1 MNFQR
6 FQPYFIYF
14 TLYFILLLYIYRLLL
29 AAPNRNFGAFYKKCS
44 NLTGDIKVPARKMPA
59 WSPGAPPPPSYVKL
73 TYGGRGS
80 GGTRRPVTSS
90 TEQHPSRTE
99 LGIVPYIGKFAKVSV
114 SALEEIIFTFP
125 LNKKMQNKFEFFCC
139 TKLGTRTFQTR
150 GKTIHRNAG
159 VRRSSLLRNSTGVSV
174 FSLGVVFINVS
185 GLKIYRFCLRLFA
198 MVTSWCR
205 KSCQT

>member
-1 MNFQR
+1 MKFQR
-6 FQPYFIYF
+6 FQPNFIYF
-14 TLYFILLLYIYRLLL
+14 TLYFKLLLSIYNAFIGAESKFWYLL
-29 AAPNRNFGAFYKKCS
+29 KKVIKPYW
-44 NLTGDIKVPARKMPA
+44 GDQSACPKSACMGTA
-59 WSPGAPPPPSYVKL
+59 CPPPPSIVKL
-73 TYGGRGS
+73 TSGGRGS

-139 TKLGTRTFQTR
+139 KKLGTRTFQTR
-150 GKTIHRNAG
+150 SKTIHRNAG
-159 VRRSSLLRNSTGVSV
+159 VRRSSLLRNSTGGSV

-185 GLKIYRFCLRLFA
+185 GLKIYRFCLRLFVI
-198 MVTSWCR
+198 VTSWCR

>member
-1 MNFQR
+1 MVPFKKSDQ
-6 FQPYFIYF
+6 
-14 TLYFILLLYIYRLLL
+14 TLL
-29 AAPNRNFGAFYKKCS
+29 GGSKC
-44 NLTGDIKVPARKMPA
+44 LPEKCLHGHRVPP
-59 WSPGAPPPPSYVKL
+59 PPPPSIVKL
-73 TYGGRGS
+73 TSGGRGS

-139 TKLGTRTFQTR
+139 KKLGTRTFQTR
-150 GKTIHRNAG
+150 SKTIHRNAG
-159 VRRSSLLRNSTGVSV
+159 VRRFSLLRNSTGGSV

-185 GLKIYRFCLRLFA
+185 GLKIYRFCLRLFV